1 MEVLLP
7 STRPPGGAPTTAPD
21 RSGAKPKRT
30 FRPQPAPKSRPKPV
44 RSAALR
50 REEGGSTGRQV
61 FAKEAWPPIPTACRA
76 CPRERRPAPDDWRP
90 LREAIARGLSLT
102 TSATFALAKPL
113 GWTEVQP
120 REPRGSTARRFRVP
134 SLI

>member
-21 RSGAKPKRT
+21 RSGAKPRRT
-30 FRPQPAPKSRPKPV
+30 FGPQPAPKSRPKPV

-61 FAKEAWPPIPTACRA
+61 FAKEAWPPFRPLAARGVPVREAAGAGRLAPPAGGNRPRA
-76 CPRERRPAPDDWRP
+76 LAHHLGDLRFREAPSPAPKSSQGNQEGR
-90 LREAIARGLSLT
+90 
-102 TSATFALAKPL
+102 
-113 GWTEVQP
+113 QP
-120 REPRGSTARRFRVP
+120 
-134 SLI
+134 